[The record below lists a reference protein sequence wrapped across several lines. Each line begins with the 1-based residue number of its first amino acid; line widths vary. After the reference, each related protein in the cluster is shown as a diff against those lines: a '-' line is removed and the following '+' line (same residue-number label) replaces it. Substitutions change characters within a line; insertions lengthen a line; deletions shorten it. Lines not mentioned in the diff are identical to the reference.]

1 MSRILKK
8 ASRSKLNKSDDK
20 KGFWEYA
27 DYLFPPPRNISW
39 KYFPMDHVF
48 SGKWYKD
55 EVFRFELNSCL
66 NTVISMFNAN
76 HLLRKNFNESMWSI
90 HSNWM
95 VGSSKK
101 EEMMRKFN
109 HFKYDKVKDKCK

>member
-66 NTVISMFNAN
+66 NTVICLMQIIFLGKISMKACGQYTQIG
-76 HLLRKNFNESMWSI
+76 LLDQ
-90 HSNWM
+90 
-95 VGSSKK
+95 VKK
-101 EEMMRKFN
+101 KR
-109 HFKYDKVKDKCK
+109 